1 MDENFVSAFARLEE
15 AVKTQGKVI
24 DEMKSVMTE
33 EFKFLRSD
41 RHDIRALIHKHDLQ
55 LSDRACSQHTKDLEE
70 MKADIGILK
79 RNMWIVI
86 GGAVAISSA
95 VGFVFELIKAH
106 K

>member
-1 MDENFVSAFARLEE
+1 MDENFISAFARLEE
-15 AVKTQGKVI
+15 AVKTQGQTI
-24 DEMKSVMTE
+24 GEMKSVMTE

-41 RHDIRALIHKHDLQ
+41 RHEVRTLIHKHDLQ
-55 LSDRACSQHTKDLEE
+55 LADRTCIQHTKDLEE

-86 GGAVAISSA
+86 GGAVAISSV